1 MRKFMVVSAAVMAAL
16 GVANAADAQPVI
28 YAPGTVTEITPPA
41 SGILG
46 NTFSFATSTTFPQTF
61 DDWYEFNILDASG
74 AVTDSTIS
82 TISLQ
87 GLQNINFD
95 WQTCSIYIDTP
106 TDGHVFQLTSDS
118 TAPSETWSL
127 VHPLTLDAGMHTL
140 YVNGD
145 ITAGPIASYSGTIN
159 FLTPAVPEPATWG
172 MMLLGFAGMGM
183 AMRRRASRA
192 IPQIG

>member
-1 MRKFMVVSAAVMAAL
+1 MRKFMVVGAAVLAAL

-61 DDWYEFNILDASG
+61 NDWYAFDILDASG

-95 WQTCSIYIDTP
+95 CLTCSIYIDTR
-106 TDGHVFQLTSDS
+106 TDGHVFQLTSDG
-118 TAPSETWSL
+118 TDPSETWSL
-127 VHPLTLDAGMHTL
+127 VNPLTLDPGTHTL

-145 ITAGPIASYSGTIN
+145 ITAGPVASYSGSIN

-183 AMRRRASRA
+183 TMRRRAGRPLA
-192 IPQIG
+192 QLA